1 MKIKN
6 SILKLIVTTFT
17 ILAFITAITPTTA
30 FADSFT
36 VVTLGADLSE
46 TQKNEMLKYFG
57 VTRNDANIIE
67 ITSKEEYAAL
77 GNVASKEQLG
87 SRSISCSYVEP
98 TTSGGLNI
106 TTNNLSWVTEGMIK
120 NSLITAGVKNAKVMA
135 AAPFK
140 VSGTAALTGILKG
153 FENSSGGEK
162 LNEANKEA
170 ANQEIVVTGDLGD
183 KIGQDD
189 ATNLINDIKK
199 NIIKEK
205 PTNDEELTKIINDS
219 IDKYGYKLSAEDIE
233 SIKALMT
240 KINDLN
246 LDYSSLKDQLN
257 SISTELKDKINSEEV
272 SGFFSK
278 LGDFFS
284 SIWDSIES
292 IFS

>member
-240 KINDLN
+240 KINHLN

-257 SISTELKDKINSEEV
+257 DISTELKDKINSEEV

>member
-257 SISTELKDKINSEEV
+257 SISSELKDKINSEEV